1 MITGAPQMS
10 SGLVAGR
17 WAADAS
23 SKARPRGDGLYLT
36 CPPGPCTLRELF
48 CWAEHRLS
56 LLQQLYGP
64 ASETAEVEVLLDR
77 LLRLPQYRFLQ
88 DYPGRADA
96 LSHFMLR
103 LAFGQSADLQEWWV
117 QAERLLLR
125 LRLRRGA
132 QCLRSLES
140 LSELAEQFL
149 PGDAASAQRPLIES
163 VPCEKAPRQVFETL
177 RGDGY
182 QLIHEQLKNMGHTG
196 TGNLENMG
204 IPMFKIPF
212 ELVLR
217 WVRHRQLWLHA
228 GYAWV
233 PALAWN
239 ELVLEWFDAFLRRAG
254 VAAAQRLS
262 IAPSSSRLQ
271 ERLSPMVLC
280 LRERHQGWMRSRQRQ
295 AGTLRSI
302 GSSVAVELHLPELGD
317 AVNDFPLCMR
327 LLMVRLQDHGHLRH
341 QGRLQLGLFLKG
353 AGLTLSESLQF
364 WRESLRVNSTGRPIG
379 KNEFEREYAYGIRYN
394 YGLEGKRKSCPPFTC
409 ARMLEMRPGPGEH
422 HGCPFQELAAPA
434 LEQAVRTYLKIEEPE
449 DIEEITRFA
458 ASGQP
463 QRACTTCL
471 RSLVAIHES
480 SPAGAV
486 ASSPETTPVAP
497 KSASGERNSIL
508 APVQHPNDYLA
519 QLRLARLANASRSE
533 ATSDTRMQA

>member
-36 CPPGPCTLRELF
+36 CPPGPTVSVFYSSCTAR
-48 CWAEHRLS
+48 
-56 LLQQLYGP
+56 Q
-64 ASETAEVEVLLDR
+64 SETAEVEVLLDR

-125 LRLRRGA
+125 LRPA
-132 QCLRSLES
+132 LES

-163 VPCEKAPRQVFETL
+163 VSCEKAPRQVFETL

-364 WRESLRVNSTGRPIG
+364 WRESLLG

-471 RSLVAIHES
+471 RSLVATHES

-497 KSASGERNSIL
+497 RSASGERNSIL

-519 QLRLARLANASRSE
+519 QLRLTRLANASRSE